1 MKPTDFALRL
11 RAFLTSYLPTQRKLS
26 PNTISG
32 YRYAFVLL
40 LRYCNE
46 VRGLR
51 LEQLQLEQ
59 LDAALVVD
67 FLEHLEHERGCS
79 PSTRNHRLAAIHSF
93 FRYVQTEDPQ
103 RLVHCQRVLAIPQ
116 IRISHAD
123 PTYLSVEDL
132 AAVLAQPDRS
142 TRSGRRDAVLLSV
155 LYDTGARVQ
164 ELIDLR
170 VEDVRLDT
178 PAMVR
183 LMGKGRKVRLVPLM
197 ASTAK
202 ALMRYRSDEGLDE
215 SAQSNESLFR
225 NQRGAPFSR
234 WGVRYLLKKYTDQA
248 RASRP
253 TLPASVTPHTLRH
266 TKAMH
271 LLRAGNPAIVIR
283 DILGHADIESTEI
296 YAKADLEMK
305 RRALEK
311 TTAAPLPPGR
321 WSCRRQPDLLRWLQS
336 L

>member
-11 RAFLTSYLPTQRKLS
+11 RAFLTNYLPTQRKLS

-40 LRYCNE
+40 LRYCSE
-46 VRGLR
+46 VRKLQLDR
-51 LEQLQLEQ
+51 LQLEQ
-59 LDAALVVD
+59 LDATLVVE
-67 FLEHLEHERGCS
+67 FLEYVEHERGCS
-79 PSTRNHRLAAIHSF
+79 PPTRNHRLAAIHSF
-93 FRYVQTEDPQ
+93 FRYIQTEEPE
-103 RLVHCQRVLAIPQ
+103 RLVQCQRVFAIPQ
-116 IRISHAD
+116 TRISHAE

-132 AAVLAQPDRS
+132 AAVLAQPDLS

-170 VEDVRLDT
+170 VEAVRLDT

-202 ALMRYRSDEGLDE
+202 AVARYRGEEGLDDPAR
-215 SAQSNESLFR
+215 SSESLFR

-234 WGVRYLLKKYTDQA
+234 GGVR
-248 RASRP
+248 
-253 TLPASVTPHTLRH
+253 
-266 TKAMH
+266 
-271 LLRAGNPAIVIR
+271 
-283 DILGHADIESTEI
+283 
-296 YAKADLEMK
+296 
-305 RRALEK
+305 
-311 TTAAPLPPGR
+311 
-321 WSCRRQPDLLRWLQS
+321 
-336 L
+336 